1 MTNTQA
7 ENLAP
12 LCIHLTVLEV
22 VEHFLGEMFSCSSA
36 RSSTRFHRACILPMT
51 LIYLAAVGAGCSSG
65 GNSPLA
71 STQEDADAL
80 LAELGYEEP
89 RIQWANPVELDIPI
103 TPMTILY
110 GDSLF
115 YRSNE
120 ESFRSRRGYMI
131 RPLQGA
137 AFLENNQFFRI
148 QNSTG
153 QLNYISR
160 NPSIALVTEQG
171 EVLFGAAGQT
181 SIVVGFRDIYVDI
194 PIRVVT
200 VGLPRSLVTSEV
212 SALWGPAEDLAGVI
226 LNWGQFALLN
236 EKDYRNTIPGTALQI
251 EHWFYS
257 RLPGGYLEFR
267 GNPGRVLRLWQIRT
281 LGWENTL
288 FSPIYPL
295 FYDND

>member
-1 MTNTQA
+1 
-7 ENLAP
+7 
-12 LCIHLTVLEV
+12 
-22 VEHFLGEMFSCSSA
+22 
-36 RSSTRFHRACILPMT
+36 MT